1 MRSKVTV
8 ALIAIVIA
16 LSFAGTASALHMI
29 TGEVVSVNPGW
40 QELTINV
47 SGFPVTFTAIDRAA
61 MALANVKPGD
71 MVTVATDSLLS
82 DFSPIGYHEGAANWK
97 AFAESITKLP
107 AGG

>member
-1 MRSKVTV
+1 MRRKAVV
-8 ALIAIVIA
+8 AFSAMLLI
-16 LSFAGTASALHMI
+16 LSFVGVASALHMI
-29 TGEVVSVNPGW
+29 TGEVIAVNPSW

-47 SGFPVTFTAIDRAA
+47 SGFPVTFTAIDRVA

-71 MVTVATDSLLS
+71 MVEVATSGYLS
-82 DFSPIGYHEGAANWK
+82 DFSPVNYHEGADWK